1 MEAVRRISKRP
12 IKVYAWM
19 PAQAAFLIDPYA
31 PGKWGGQ
38 GDLYAKVEE
47 EVTKSGKSAEEVVY
61 EV

>member
-1 MEAVRRISKRP
+1 
-12 IKVYAWM
+12 M